1 MTAQSLL
8 LIERALWLAGIFCSL
23 ALVARFFQLKLTG
36 SYHFF
41 LAYLLFD
48 SIRSIAGWFFSPG
61 STFYKNLW
69 TFTEPVIWVLYVL
82 VVLELSSLTFKEY
95 RGIQA
100 LGRWT
105 VYGSLIVSVFLST
118 ITVLPTWIHSG
129 EPAISL
135 QRFLMVE
142 RGIDSALVL
151 LLLLLLA
158 FLVVFP
164 IQLSKNVM
172 THAVLYSV
180 FFLSNSLGILIVN
193 LAGRQLSNVMSTCL
207 MGATDLCLIA
217 WLTLIRR
224 EGEQKMIVIRN
235 QMPAVDES
243 RLIEHLESINATLLR
258 ASKKAS
264 PVASSVRR

>member
-8 LIERALWLAGIFCSL
+8 LIERSLWLAGILCSL
-23 ALVARFFQLKLTG
+23 ALVFRFFLLKLA
-36 SYHFF
+36 YKYRFF

-48 SIRSIAGWFFSPG
+48 CVRSIAGWFFSPG
-61 STFYKNLW
+61 SGFYKNLW

-105 VYGSLIVSVFLST
+105 VYGSLIVSVFVST
-118 ITVLPTWIHSG
+118 ITVLPTWIHSR

-151 LLLLLLA
+151 LLLLLLS
-158 FLVVFP
+158 FLVFFP
-164 IQLSKNVM
+164 IQLNKNVM

-180 FFLSNSLGILIVN
+180 FFLSNSMGILVVD

-207 MGATDLCLIA
+207 MAATDLCLIA
-217 WLTLIRR
+217 WLILIRR
-224 EGEQKMIVIRN
+224 EGEQKMIVIRS
-235 QMPAVDES
+235 QMASMDES
-243 RLIEHLESINATLLR
+243 RLVAQLESINATLLR
-258 ASKKAS
+258 ASKKTS
-264 PVASSVRR
+264 PAISTIQR

>member
-8 LIERALWLAGIFCSL
+8 LIERALWLAGIFFSL
-23 ALVARFFQLKLTG
+23 ALVARFFQLELTG
-36 SYHFF
+36 RYHFF

-180 FFLSNSLGILIVN
+180 FFLSNSMGILIVN

>member
-8 LIERALWLAGIFCSL
+8 LIERSLWLAGILFSL
-23 ALVARFFQLKLTG
+23 ALVIRFLLLKLAHN
-36 SYHFF
+36 YRFF

-69 TFTEPVIWVLYVL
+69 TFTEPVIWILYVL
-82 VVLELSSLTFKEY
+82 VVLELCSLTLKEY
-95 RGIQA
+95 RGIQV

-118 ITVLPTWIHSG
+118 ITVLPTWVHSR

-142 RGIDSALVL
+142 RGIDSALVF

-158 FLVVFP
+158 FLVFFP
-164 IQLSKNVM
+164 IQLTKNVM
-172 THAVLYSV
+172 THAVLYSI
-180 FFLSNSLGILIVN
+180 FFLSNSMGILIVN
-193 LAGRQLSNVMSTCL
+193 LAGRQISHVMSTCL
-207 MGATDLCLIA
+207 MGATDLSNRLA
-217 WLTLIRR
+217 NADPARGR
-224 EGEQKMIVIRN
+224 ARN
-235 QMPAVDES
+235 DRDSTPDALRGRGPA
-243 RLIEHLESINATLLR
+243 H
-258 ASKKAS
+258 
-264 PVASSVRR
+264 